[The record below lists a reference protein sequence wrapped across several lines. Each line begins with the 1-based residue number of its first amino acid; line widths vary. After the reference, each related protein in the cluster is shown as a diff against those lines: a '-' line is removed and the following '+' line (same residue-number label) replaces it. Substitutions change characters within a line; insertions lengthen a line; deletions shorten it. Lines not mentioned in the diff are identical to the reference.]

1 MGTFG
6 STAPHVTVPTWSG
19 MVRGLTSSLT
29 ASPTLPHGLPNRKQ
43 RCEAPRFSC
52 SFFLLFFLF
61 SPGFFCFWILTDY
74 GKC

>member
-1 MGTFG
+1 MRCGKG
-6 STAPHVTVPTWSG
+6 
-19 MVRGLTSSLT
+19 
-29 ASPTLPHGLPNRKQ
+29 PHGSGTAFCEFFFFLGGGIAIRKQ

-52 SFFLLFFLF
+52 SFFLLFFWF